1 AVVPSRVQ
9 LAGELDAGWNYR
21 SKELMTLYS
30 KAKAYEAG
38 EKVTLGD
45 KEFAPLYTPKND
57 TLINLFQITSD
68 EQAQLRTII
77 GADMARERDRKRHE
91 AKRRAAGAVD
101 RETYLDAAQAK
112 RKQAQALKAE
122 GLSVRVI
129 AQRMGVSV
137 GAIAGYLKAPQERSR
152 SVRITADQSSIG
164 AGITADSAQHDVQS
178 PSVLL
183 MAKPCGR
190 DLRA

>member
-1 AVVPSRVQ
+1 
-9 LAGELDAGWNYR
+9 
-21 SKELMTLYS
+21 
-30 KAKAYEAG
+30 
-38 EKVTLGD
+38 
-45 KEFAPLYTPKND
+45 
-57 TLINLFQITSD
+57 
-68 EQAQLRTII
+68 
-77 GADMARERDRKRHE
+77 
-91 AKRRAAGAVD
+91 RRAAGAVD

-137 GAIAGYLKAPQERSR
+137 GSVAGYLKAPQERSR

-164 AGITADSAQHDVQS
+164 AGIAGTADSAQHDVQS

-183 MAKPCGR
+183 MAEPRGR